1 MEMSRAQVILDT
13 ILSIQPKEGGNSRG
27 GESRES
33 VVYRLAEDMLEKMP
47 KDYIDHEVKLENKQ
61 IGLNPY
67 DPYNP
72 YFFFKMELMRCMF
85 LILSFH
91 QGGF

>member
-67 DPYNP
+67 DPY
-72 YFFFKMELMRCMF
+72 KMELMRCMF